1 MEEQRY
7 RIMFAYRMR
16 SVGFLCL
23 HCFDTLDKQIVT
35 IPVYSG
41 YEGIEMNHGSMANFP
56 EELKQTLSL
65 EKEKIDQGYYSI
77 RTWDI
82 ENLG

>member
-1 MEEQRY
+1 MREQRY

-23 HCFDTLDKQIVT
+23 HCFDTVDKQIVT

-41 YEGIEMNHGSMANFP
+41 YNGVDISHHSMQKFPDELIE
-56 EELKQTLSL
+56 TLHI
-65 EKEKIDQGYYSI
+65 EKNKIDQGFYSL
-77 RTWDI
+77 RTWDV
-82 ENLG
+82 ENFG